1 MKRLPFGDRFFSL
14 RGQKLRK
21 DPSENGEA
29 LRRTEGVVREL
40 LGCIHPL
47 VPGLVIVS
55 CFQILAVFFPA
66 AVSQAPWHCFLF
78 SAEGWSLEGK

>member
-1 MKRLPFGDRFFSL
+1 MKRLPFGDRFLSL

-21 DPSENGEA
+21 DTSENGET
-29 LRRTEGVVREL
+29 LRRTEGVVHEL
-40 LGCIHPL
+40 LGCIRPL

-55 CFQILAVFFPA
+55 CFQIHAGFFPA
-66 AVSQAPWHCFLF
+66 AVSQAPWHWFLF